1 MSCAQ
6 TFNAGAV
13 TVLVGKDTKQ
23 TGCIT
28 TVAGAGLAGDYFV
41 MHEPVSG
48 AKTAFWMDDGVASAP
63 TITGATVTAI
73 SITLADTAVEIATK
87 VAAALNLKSWIGT
100 ATSTDNH
107 VSYDFTA
114 YGYAYEARDGEGLLA
129 TGFVMNVSKFGA
141 TQVDVGALDGT
152 VSITIEPRTK
162 EIMDARYGNSVA
174 DELILGWNVSAT
186 WTMKDSSLANL
197 QKYLGLIGGIYVPD
211 DGSGAKLAGLGT
223 KFIGKSKLAY
233 ATQVVFRP
241 TKNVALSDASEDKFI
256 PQAALDLSGFE
267 FDPESEQL
275 VPVSA
280 KGYFDTS
287 ANPFVNFMGLGDAS
301 KAY

>member
-13 TVLVGKDTKQ
+13 TVLVGKDTVQ
-23 TGCIT
+23 AGCIT
-28 TVAGAGLAGDYFV
+28 TVAGASLAGKYFV
-41 MHEPVSG
+41 MHEPVTG
-48 AKTAFWMDDGVASAP
+48 AKTVFWMDDGVATAP
-63 TITGATVTAI
+63 SITGATVTAI
-73 SITLADTAVEIATK
+73 SISLADTAVQIATK

-100 ATSTDNH
+100 ATASDNH
-107 VSYDFTA
+107 VSYDMTA
-114 YGYAYEARDGEGLLA
+114 FGYAYEARDGEAPLA
-129 TGFVMNVSKFGA
+129 CGFVMNVSKFGA

-152 VSITIEPRTK
+152 VEITIEPRTK
-162 EIMDARYGNSVA
+162 EVQDARYGNSVA

-197 QKYLGLIGGIYVPD
+197 QKYLGLMGGVYVPD

-241 TKNVALSDASEDKFI
+241 TKNVALADPSEDKFI
-256 PQAALDLSGFE
+256 TQAALDLSAFSY
-267 FDPESEQL
+267 DPEAEQMI
-275 VPVSA
+275 PVSA
-280 KGYFDTS
+280 KGYFDTT
-287 ANPFVNFMGLGDAS
+287 ANPFVNFMGLGDAT
-301 KAY
+301 KAF